1 MDNAINTIT
10 TSITADALWG
20 QVGQIMPFVTVIV
33 LFGFGFVLV
42 KRMLNAKKIQKGK
55 M

>member
-1 MDNAINTIT
+1 MESAINTIS

-20 QVGQIMPFVTVIV
+20 QVGAIMPFVSVIV

-42 KRMLNAKKIQKGK
+42 KRLLNAKKIQKGK